1 MTFDDRLTELIAIG
15 ASIGAN
21 CQSCVEYHV
30 GKAAE
35 CGLDEQDVAQ
45 AIEIGRMV
53 RRGAAAKVD
62 KVAETLRRSN
72 RAASAAG
79 TPGGCGCGTAR

>member
-1 MTFDDRLTELIAIG
+1 MTFDERTTELIAIG

-35 CGLDEQDVAQ
+35 CGIDEHEVAR

-62 KVAETLRRSN
+62 KVAETLLRGNST
-72 RAASAAG
+72 AAAG
-79 TPGGCGCGTAR
+79 GATGGCGCGTP